1 MPKTDTVRVRVAP
14 SPTGRP
20 HVGTAYIALFN
31 YAFAQHERGQFLLRI
46 EDTDRERSTRESE
59 EEIIRALKWL
69 GLEWDEGPDVGGA
82 CGPYR
87 QSERFDTYRAHAQT
101 LLDTG
106 HAYRCFCSPERLRK
120 LREQQQKEKGFV
132 GYDGK
137 CRDLS
142 EEEVQQKMDEGIPH
156 TIRLKTP
163 QSGETSFTDRIRGE
177 ISIPNDEI
185 DDQVLI
191 KSDGFPTY
199 HLASVVDDYLMD
211 ISHVVRAEEWI
222 SSTPKHIIL
231 YDAFDWDPPVFIHL
245 PLLRNKDKT
254 KISKR
259 KNPVSLDYYREEGY
273 LREAMLNFLALMGYS
288 LQEDR
293 EVFSLEEMIDE
304 FTWDRVKTSGPVF
317 DTEKL
322 DWLNGEYIRALEPAE
337 LVERL
342 LAEPYTEHTDE
353 DTEKLVEIVKL
364 IQERIEKLSEFDQ
377 ATNFFFEREDYD
389 PELLV
394 PKKQSPELALEI
406 LNYMQETFQNIDDWG
421 TETLEQTTREMCD
434 LTDWKTGWIFM
445 PLRIVITCREV
456 STPLFETMDILGKE
470 ECMGRFE
477 TAIAKA
483 QSLQG

>member
-1 MPKTDTVRVRVAP
+1 MPITDTIRVRVAP

-31 YAFAQHERGQFLLRI
+31 YAFAQHENGEFILRI

-59 EEIIRALKWL
+59 EEIIRALRWL
-69 GLEWDEGPDVGGA
+69 GLDWDEGPDVDGPR
-82 CGPYR
+82 GPYR
-87 QSERFDTYRAHAQT
+87 QSERFDTYAAHAQT

-106 HAYRCFCSPERLRK
+106 HAYRCFCTPERLKK

-142 EEEVQQKMDEGIPH
+142 EEEVQKKLDEDVPH

-163 QSGETSFTDRIRGE
+163 NEGETSFTDRIRDE
-177 ISIPNDEI
+177 ITIPNNEI

-199 HLASVVDDYLMD
+199 HLANVVDDHLMD

-222 SSTPKHIIL
+222 SSTPKHTLL
-231 YDAFDWDPPVFIHL
+231 YDAFDWDMPVFIHL

-259 KNPVSLDYYREEGY
+259 KNPVSLDYYREKGY
-273 LREAMLNFLALMGYS
+273 LQEALLNFLALMGYS
-288 LQEDR
+288 LEEDR
-293 EVFSLEEMIDE
+293 EVFSIDEMIDE

-322 DWLNGEYIRALEPAE
+322 DWINGEYIRELEPSE
-337 LVERL
+337 LLERI
-342 LAEPYTEHTDE
+342 LAEPYTEHTDV
-353 DTEKLVEIVKL
+353 DAQKLLGIVEL
-364 IQERIEKLSEFDQ
+364 IQERI
-377 ATNFFFEREDYD
+377 
-389 PELLV
+389 
-394 PKKQSPELALEI
+394 
-406 LNYMQETFQNIDDWG
+406 
-421 TETLEQTTREMCD
+421 
-434 LTDWKTGWIFM
+434 
-445 PLRIVITCREV
+445 
-456 STPLFETMDILGKE
+456 
-470 ECMGRFE
+470 
-477 TAIAKA
+477 
-483 QSLQG
+483 